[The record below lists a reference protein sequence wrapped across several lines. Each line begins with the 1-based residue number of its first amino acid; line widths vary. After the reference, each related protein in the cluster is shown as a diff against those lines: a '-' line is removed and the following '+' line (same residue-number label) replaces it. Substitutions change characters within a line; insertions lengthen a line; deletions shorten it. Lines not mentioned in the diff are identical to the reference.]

1 MLAVSNLSKSFGIKP
16 ILSNVS
22 FTVKSGERLGLV
34 GPNGCGKT
42 TLLRILSGLEPPD
55 YGSVRFTP
63 ARPRLGYLPQG
74 LFVAA
79 DETIGDYLD
88 RFQNDVDQLSI
99 RLAEISEWM
108 AINPNLPG
116 LQDEYDGIL
125 QKMSMPGISQD
136 EKRIVLHQLE
146 LDHFAENTPITF
158 LSGGQKTRLAL
169 AGILISNPQFL
180 LLDEPTNHLDIEML
194 EWLEGWLT
202 HSTFTLI
209 VVSHDR
215 AFLDSVTTGILE
227 LNSVSHQIHE
237 YPGNY
242 TSYQNQKA
250 SEKKR
255 QMDAY
260 QEQQEEIQKLRESA
274 AHLRGI
280 TRFRKGGKGDSG
292 DKFARGFFANRTKGT
307 VGRAKQIEKKIEQIL
322 TAEKIEKPG
331 ETWQLK
337 VEFNDASSGSRD
349 ALRLES
355 LSIGYDPDH
364 PLVTDINQTIRFG
377 QKIAL
382 IGKNGS
388 GKSTL
393 LKTVVGHVQ
402 PLAGEIAVGA
412 SIRIG
417 YMDQEQK
424 GLPAHTTPLKVVS
437 EYFPASETDTRA
449 FLSKFLFFG
458 DNVFTPVSD
467 LSFGERARLYLAILV
482 AQGCNLLLLD
492 EPINHLDIPSR
503 IRFEE
508 ALNHYNGTLLAVV
521 HDRYFIQNATTT
533 IWKLEN
539 RRLSQIA

>member
-1 MLAVSNLSKSFGIKP
+1 MLAVSNLSKSYGIKP
-16 ILSNVS
+16 ILSSVS

-55 YGSVRFTP
+55 HGSVRFTP
-63 ARPRLGYLPQG
+63 AKPDLGYLPQG
-74 LFVAA
+74 LVIE
-79 DETIGDYLD
+79 DKETIGEYLD
-88 RFQNDVDQLSI
+88 RFQNDINQLSA
-99 RLAEISEWM
+99 RLAEISERM
-108 AINPNLPG
+108 VIHPDSHG
-116 LQDEYDGIL
+116 LQDEYDRIL
-125 QKMSMPGISQD
+125 QKMSSPGISQD
-136 EKRIVLHQLE
+136 EKRMVLHQLE
-146 LDHFAENTPITF
+146 LDHFTENTPINF

-169 AGILISNPQFL
+169 AGILLSNPQILF
-180 LLDEPTNHLDIEML
+180 LDEPTNHLDIEML
-194 EWLEGWLT
+194 EWLEEWLI
-202 HSTFTLI
+202 HGTFTMI

-215 AFLDSVTTGILE
+215 AFLDHVTTGILE
-227 LNSVSHQIHE
+227 LDSASHQIRE

-242 TSYQNQKA
+242 TLYQNLKA
-250 SEKKR
+250 SEKKH

-260 QEQQEEIQKLRESA
+260 QEQQEEIQKLREAA

-280 TRFRKGGKGDSG
+280 ARFRKGGKGDSG

-322 TAEKIEKPG
+322 TTEKIEKPG
-331 ETWQLK
+331 RNWQIK
-337 VEFNDASSGSRD
+337 VEFSDVSSGSRD
-349 ALRLES
+349 VLRMENLT
-355 LSIGYDPDH
+355 IGYDSDH

-382 IGKNGS
+382 MGKNGS

-393 LKTVVGHVQ
+393 LKTLVGQVQ
-402 PLAGEIAVGA
+402 PLAGKVAVGA

-424 GLPAHTTPLKVVS
+424 NLPTHSTPLKSVS
-437 EYFPASETDTRA
+437 EYFFASETETRA

-458 DNVFTPVSD
+458 DDVFTPVSD

-492 EPINHLDIPSR
+492 EPVNHLDIPSR

-508 ALNHYNGTLLAVV
+508 ALNHYHGTLLAVV
-521 HDRYFIQNATTT
+521 HDRYFIQNIATTL
-533 IWKLEN
+533 WKLEN
-539 RRLSQIA
+539 RVLSQIA

>member
-1 MLAVSNLSKSFGIKP
+1 MLAVSNLSKSYGFKP

-42 TLLRILSGLEPPD
+42 TLLRILSGLESPD
-55 YGSVRFTP
+55 YGSIRFTP
-63 ARPRLGYLPQG
+63 ARPCLGYLPQG
-74 LFVAA
+74 LFAEEK
-79 DETIGDYLD
+79 ETIGDYLN

-99 RLAEISEWM
+99 RLAEISDWM
-108 AINPNLPG
+108 IIHPDLPG
-116 LQDEYDGIL
+116 LQDEYDRIL
-125 QKMSMPGISQD
+125 QKMSIPGISQE
-136 EKRIVLHQLE
+136 EKSTILHQLE

-169 AGILISNPQFL
+169 AGILLSNPQFL
-180 LLDEPTNHLDIEML
+180 FLDEPTNHLDIEML
-194 EWLEGWLT
+194 EWLEKWLA
-202 HSTFTLI
+202 HSTFPMI
-209 VVSHDR
+209 VASHDR
-215 AFLDSVTTGILE
+215 AFLDHVTTGILE
-227 LNSVSHQIHE
+227 LDPASHQIHA

-280 TRFRKGGKGDSG
+280 ARFRKGGKGDSG

-322 TAEKIEKPG
+322 TTEKVEKPG
-331 ETWQLK
+331 GTWQLK
-337 VEFNDASSGSRD
+337 VEFTNASSGSRD
-349 ALRLES
+349 ALRLEN
-355 LSIGYDPDH
+355 LSIGYNPEH
-364 PLVTDINQTIRFG
+364 PLATEINQTICYG

-393 LKTVVGHVQ
+393 LKTIVGQVH
-402 PLAGEIAVGA
+402 PLSGEIAIGVN
-412 SIRIG
+412 IRIG

-424 GLPAHTTPLKVVS
+424 DLPTHSTPLKVVS
-437 EYFPASETDTRA
+437 EYFSASETDTRA

-458 DNVFTPVSD
+458 DHVFTPVAD
-467 LSFGERARLYLAILV
+467 LSFGERARLSLAILV
-482 AQGCNLLLLD
+482 AKGCNLLLLD

-508 ALNHYNGTLLAVV
+508 ALNQYNGTLLAVV
-521 HDRYFIQNATTT
+521 HDRYFIQKTATTV
-533 IWKLEN
+533 WKLEN
-539 RRLSQIA
+539 LRLSQIA